1 MRRRAA
7 DLLVISGQHLAER
20 GILAGDPLAPA
31 APMPDTRTPRPDLVV
46 PGIIPLTY
54 LGYAADQGLDALAL
68 LREAGLRVD
77 STAAVAAG
85 LPMSQMERLI
95 NVMLAKLGDARLGF
109 EIGWRLPPT
118 AFGAVGQAMLA
129 SATLG
134 DALRAGQRYW
144 PLIGGGLSL
153 QVSIEGDTCV
163 LDFVP
168 TFPVP
173 EVFRRLMLEAALA
186 GVARAIGIL
195 APTVMPLGEG
205 WFDFPEPSYA
215 PALRE
220 RVPALRWGMP
230 ATQVRAPAAALST
243 PLPMANAPGL
253 QAAIEQ
259 CEREL
264 AMLALPGR
272 LSPRVQQ
279 ALRLG
284 PDGYPSLEDVAARLH
299 LSPRTLRRR
308 LADEGTGFAALLE
321 EARCRDAQRL
331 LANAALDVQQVA
343 ARLGYAEPANF
354 TRAFRKWTGQT
365 PSGWRAQRPAGS

>member
-1 MRRRAA
+1 MA
-7 DLLVISGQHLAER
+7 D
-20 GILAGDPLAPA
+20 P
-31 APMPDTRTPRPDLVV
+31 RTPKQDLVV

-134 DALRAGQRYW
+134 DALRVGQRYW

-153 QVSIEGDTCV
+153 QVSIEDDTCV

-173 EVFRRLMLEAALA
+173 EIFRRLMLEAALA
-186 GVARAIGIL
+186 GVARAIAIL
-195 APTVMPLGEG
+195 APAALPQGEG
-205 WFDFPEPSYA
+205 WFDFPEPSYS
-215 PALRE
+215 PVLRE
-220 RVPALRWGMP
+220 RIPTLRWGMP
-230 ATQVRAPAAALST
+230 ATQVRAPAAALAT
-243 PLPMANAPGL
+243 PLAMANEHGL
-253 QAAIEQ
+253 RAALEQ
-259 CEREL
+259 CDREL
-264 AMLALPGR
+264 AVMQVPSRIAA
-272 LSPRVQQ
+272 RVQQ
-279 ALRLG
+279 ELRLG
-284 PDGYPSLEDVAARLH
+284 RDGYPSLDAVAGRLH
-299 LSPRTLRRR
+299 MSTRTLRRR
-308 LADEGTGFAALLE
+308 LKEEGAQYSALLDQ
-321 EARCRDAQRL
+321 ARWRDAVRL
-331 LANAALDVQQVA
+331 LANPELDVQRIA
-343 ARLGYAEPANF
+343 ALLGYSEPANF
-354 TRAFRKWTGQT
+354 TRAFRKWTGKSPT
-365 PSGWRAQRPAGS
+365 AWRAGE